1 MKNLRS
7 SCLGLGL
14 VVVSVASS
22 VACGSDP
29 APGTFDG
36 GTSGTS
42 TGTPPPPP
50 PAPDGGVIENQLPP
64 PAPKPDELTE
74 AFGIFVSP
82 QGTPDGDGTRKKPLS
97 TLSAG
102 MKRAKAD
109 KKRLYA
115 CAGTYPEALKLE
127 DGVSVLATFD
137 CTTWA
142 LGTEHAKV
150 DSPTSPA
157 VEAKG
162 IATPTRIDGL
172 YVRAPVGTPEAP
184 SSIAVLAT
192 DSSGLTFVDA
202 QIEAR
207 EGASGAAGTSPAP
220 LTPNLEVPG
229 DRQMAQ
235 NCYQIFPD
243 NSKLCTT
250 TKYYPRGGSLG
261 GKNTCRTAAGAVFG
275 ESRGG
280 LGAASGVYG
289 QGLAVPIGTPAA
301 GSPEGALATSGLS
314 STGGAF
320 TEEGYSPGDGTPG
333 SNGAIGKGGTGG
345 VAVSDITDGAS
356 AAAIYWTSNGPG
368 GGAGGCP
375 GLAGTAGKGGGASVA
390 VLAFRSPI
398 GLERSTIRSAN
409 GGSGGAGSF
418 GSDATAGQT
427 GGNPVYQPVVVVGG
441 ARPGEPG
448 GQAGVSGHGAGG
460 PSIGVAHKG
469 GAPRVVDSKFV
480 IGAPGES
487 PGADQKQDTVG
498 GTTRTIPA
506 ATPAVA
512 KNTLPLD

>member
-1 MKNLRS
+1 MKNLRT

-14 VVVSVASS
+14 LVVSVASG

-29 APGTFDG
+29 SPGTVVDG

-42 TGTPPPPP
+42 TVTPPPP
-50 PAPDGGVIENQLPP
+50 PAPDGGVVENQLPP

-97 TLSAG
+97 TLGAG

-142 LGTEHAKV
+142 LGSEHAKV

-172 YVRAPVGTPEAP
+172 YVRAPAGTPEAP

-207 EGASGAAGTSPAP
+207 EGASGVAGTSPAP
-220 LTPNLEVPG
+220 LVPNPVAPG
-229 DRQMAQ
+229 DRLAPAACNQLLPGA
-235 NCYQIFPD
+235 PA
-243 NSKLCTT
+243 CTP
-250 TKYYPRGGSLG
+250 TKYVIRDGSIGGV
-261 GKNTCRTAAGAVFG
+261 NTCRRADGTSFG
-275 ESRGG
+275 MSQGG
-280 LGAASGVYG
+280 RGAASGIYG
-289 QGLAVPIGTPAA
+289 GGLSIAIGTPAA
-301 GSPEGALATSGLS
+301 GTSAGAPASSGTS
-314 STGGAF
+314 STGGSF
-320 TEEGYSPGDGTPG
+320 TEEGFTPGDGTAG
-333 SNGAIGKGGTGG
+333 SNGALGAGGSGG
-345 VAVSDITDGAS
+345 VAAVDVSS
-356 AAAIYWTSNGPG
+356 ADSVSRWTSNGPG

>member
-1 MKNLRS
+1 M
-7 SCLGLGL
+7 
-14 VVVSVASS
+14 VSVASG

-29 APGTFDG
+29 SPGTFVDG

-42 TGTPPPPP
+42 TGTTPPPPS
-50 PAPDGGVIENQLPP
+50 PDGGVVENQLPP

-102 MKRAKAD
+102 MKRAKTD

-172 YVRAPVGTPEAP
+172 YVRAPAGTPEAP
-184 SSIAVLAT
+184 SSIAVLAL

-207 EGASGAAGTSPAP
+207 EGASGVAGTSPAP
-220 LTPNLEVPG
+220 LVANPVAPG
-229 DRQMAQ
+229 DRLAPAA
-235 NCYQIFPD
+235 CDRGFP
-243 NSKLCTT
+243 NYPACTA
-250 TKYYPRGGSLG
+250 TKYVVRDGSVGGV
-261 GKNTCRTAAGAVFG
+261 NTCRRADGTSFG
-275 ESRGG
+275 MSQGG
-280 LGAASGVYG
+280 RGAASGVYG
-289 QGLAVPIGTPAA
+289 GGLSIGIGTPAA
-301 GSPEGALATSGLS
+301 GTP
-314 STGGAF
+314 GGAPASSGTSSNGGSF
-320 TEEGYSPGDGTPG
+320 TEEGFTPGDGTAG
-333 SNGAIGKGGTGG
+333 SNGALGAGGAGG
-345 VAVSDITDGAS
+345 VAVVDVS
-356 AAAIYWTSNGPG
+356 AADSVIRWTSNGPG

-375 GLAGTAGKGGGASVA
+375 GLAGSAGKGGGASIA
-390 VLAFRSPI
+390 LLTFRSPI

-418 GSDATAGQT
+418 GSDATSGQP
-427 GGNPVYQPVVVVGG
+427 GGNPVYQPVVVAGG

-448 GQAGVSGHGAGG
+448 GPAGVSGHGAGG
-460 PSIGVAHKG
+460 PSIGVAHKA

-487 PGADQKQDTVG
+487 PGAEQKQDIVG

-512 KNTLPLD
+512 KNVHPLDG